1 MMAGGLDYPLV
12 CGSHGPITY
21 YADGTYVVWGQVGT
35 WRLEDSILTETTTH
49 ADPMHVDVPPEEI
62 GKPVSSTLRWA
73 DQNAFLK
80 RYTDG
85 QVRAFRRCPDTR

>member
-21 YADGTYVVWGQVGT
+21 HADGTYVVWGEVGT
-35 WRLEDSILTETTTH
+35 WQLEGDVLTETKTY
-49 ADPMHVDVPPEEI
+49 ADPMHVDVSSKDI
-62 GKPVSSTLRWA
+62 GRPNSSSLQWA

-80 RYTDG
+80 RYDDG
-85 QVRAFRRCPDTR
+85 SVRAFRRCPKSN